1 MELSAV
7 TDLPPPSA
15 EDESLILF
23 LGSYEGPLDL
33 LLGLAR
39 QKRVDLK
46 HISIAALA
54 QQYLDFVA
62 QAKRLHLAV
71 KAEYLVMATHL
82 ARMKARLLLPRDKVE
97 SAQGERSE
105 AALRE
110 SLLWLENA
118 RQTARFLRTLPRLGA
133 EIFACGAAHKTLPD
147 SVVEWELDANL
158 FELLQSYV
166 AIERRCNRQA
176 KRLRIRALRLY
187 DLQDARSTLKA
198 QLDEQWRDLLR
209 LIPAAVY
216 RQAEKEENPKLFLKS
231 VVSGF
236 FSAALEIS
244 TNNRNAPK
252 TLPPSQSRKDGQPS
266 SEERPA
272 DSKDREA
279 YAERAYAELYQPS
292 PESPLQLR
300 LRSERPSFAPPGL
313 ASPGLAPSALA
324 PSGVA
329 PPGLAPPGLA
339 PSDRSRV

>member
-1 MELSAV
+1 M

-15 EDESLILF
+15 QKASSQDGFPKDGFPKDTFAQDAFTKDNSLILS

-46 HISIAALA
+46 HISIATLA

-82 ARMKARLLLPRDKVE
+82 ARMKARLLLPRDQPEGAHGEK
-97 SAQGERSE
+97 SA

-110 SLLWLENA
+110 NLLWLESA
-118 RQTARFLRTLPRLGA
+118 RETARFLRTLPRLGA
-133 EIFACGAAHKTLPD
+133 EIFACGAVHKTLPT

-158 FELLQSYV
+158 YELLQSYV
-166 AIERRCNRQA
+166 AIERRRDRQA

-187 DLQDARSTLKA
+187 DMRDARSTLKA
-198 QLDEQWRDLLR
+198 RLDEQWRDLLR

-216 RQAEKEENPKLFLKS
+216 RQADKEENPKLFLKS
-231 VVSGF
+231 IVSGF
-236 FSAALEIS
+236 LVAALELS
-244 TNNRNAPK
+244 NNNRGAERTTQDSAQQTNSTSSNSSK
-252 TLPPSQSRKDGQPS
+252 NSQTKN
-266 SEERPA
+266 
-272 DSKDREA
+272 SKDRRKDTER
-279 YAERAYAELYQPS
+279 ERAYAELYQPS

-300 LRSERPSFAPPGL
+300 LRSERPLPP
-313 ASPGLAPSALA
+313 PSRANL
-324 PSGVA
+324 PC
-329 PPGLAPPGLA
+329 
-339 PSDRSRV
+339 